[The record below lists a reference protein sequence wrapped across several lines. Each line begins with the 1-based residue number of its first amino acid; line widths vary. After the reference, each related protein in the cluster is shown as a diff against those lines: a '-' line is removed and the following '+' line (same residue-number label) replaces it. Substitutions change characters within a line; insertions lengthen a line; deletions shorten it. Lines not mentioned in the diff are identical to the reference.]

1 MKLWTSEEVKKLAD
15 RLVGKLEQW
24 HADQNHGPLA
34 RLRRGLS
41 EATQHEAWPVLGGLF
56 GELAIDHPVFETVAG
71 CFALYHLEAEP
82 PIGNFG
88 DTMRRTM
95 PDEKMRDEKEPH
107 TRFRRLLACDSR
119 DEICL
124 HVRHAVRL
132 AKSKDAPV
140 NYRQLFVDL
149 WWWNDGTKVEWA
161 MAYWQVPAEPG
172 GFSLAGV
179 GTPIEETPTLMPE

>member
-1 MKLWTSEEVKKLAD
+1 
-15 RLVGKLEQW
+15 
-24 HADQNHGPLA
+24 
-34 RLRRGLS
+34 
-41 EATQHEAWPVLGGLF
+41 
-56 GELAIDHPVFETVAG
+56 
-71 CFALYHLEAEP
+71 
-82 PIGNFG
+82 
-88 DTMRRTM
+88 
-95 PDEKMRDEKEPH
+95 
-107 TRFRRLLACDSR
+107 LLACDSR